1 MATLSWKNAANGNW
15 NLAANWTPGTIPSSA
30 DIAQITIAGTYT
42 VLLTSAR
49 TLTGLTL
56 GATSGIQTLDING
69 NILTLKG
76 ASTVSNNGVLN
87 LASGTLTGAG
97 ALTISNLLNWNG
109 GTLTG
114 TGKKTVSGTLN
125 LSGDQY
131 FLDGTTLE
139 TTGATVWTGNGTLY
153 AANAASWNNTS
164 TGTIDLQGDADFYQN
179 NGAQPTFNNAGTLT
193 KSNGTTTDES
203 YISGIFNNTGT
214 VQVKKGT
221 LRLSGGG
228 TNTGSFS
235 IDNGATL
242 KLSSNYNFN
251 TGNSITGAGNFNIE
265 GGTTTVAAAST
276 WSAPVN
282 LTSSG
287 TITGTGALTISNKLN
302 WSGQGTLSGTGK
314 KTVSGTLNLSG
325 GHLLGGTT
333 LETTGT
339 TIWTGNGTLYTGDGA
354 IWNNTSTGTIDLQ
367 DDADFYQ
374 WYGNLSTFNNAGTL
388 IKSNGTTTGESS
400 ISGLFNNTG
409 TVQVKAGT
417 LTLYSGG
424 TNTGSFSIDAGSTL
438 RITADYNFNTGNSVT
453 GAGNFNIEDR
463 TTTLNVDST
472 WSAPVN
478 LINGT
483 LTGAGALTISNQ
495 LNWSGGTL
503 SGTGK
508 KTISGKLNLSDGI
521 LGGTTLE
528 TSGTTIWTGSSL
540 YAGDGAIWNNTSTGT
555 IDLQNDADFQWFWW
569 NQTQATFNNAGTFTK
584 SNGTTTGESYI
595 IGFFNNTGTV
605 QVNRG
610 RLRFISGYTQT
621 AGTTRLS
628 GGSLTFDASSPLNLQ
643 GGNLA
648 GIGTITGN
656 VNNSG
661 GQINPGNTIGTLTVA
676 GDYSQTG
683 TGTVNLELGSATSFD
698 RLNITGAAD
707 VGGILKLN
715 LTGGYTPTIGTK
727 FTVLTYGSAT
737 TKSFNTIQGIDISS
751 NLAFAPTASGNNLVL
766 EVVDQVKDLGTINF
780 TNPQSVTDFVGDTD
794 LFDFYR
800 FNVTTAGNVQVK
812 LTNLTSNAN
821 VWLVDGLGRTIAQGI
836 KTGTADEVF
845 NWAVDTGT
853 YYVKVFRPA
862 AGNNTN
868 YTLQVATSTAI
879 WPVQFGTSGQERNS
893 GVSNDRAGSVFAAG
907 FTTGAFA
914 GNTNAGDTDG
924 YITKYNPDGSQAW
937 VKQFGTSG
945 TDYAIGTGNDNAG
958 NVYSTGYTNGA
969 FTGATNLGSNDGF
982 ITKYTST
989 GTLAWVKQFGTAAD
1003 DTSFGI
1009 SVDSNGNSY
1018 IVGKTYGAFAG
1029 NVTQGAYD
1037 AYIAKYDTSGTQS
1050 WIKQFGTNQDDETIG
1065 VTIDSNDNI
1074 YVLGSTV
1081 GAFAGN
1087 TNASG
1092 YDVLVSKYNSSGT
1105 QAWVKQLGSS
1115 GNNYANING
1124 ISTDSTGNV
1133 FITGFTDG
1141 TFSGNT
1147 SLGSYD
1153 GFVAKYSTTGT
1164 LAWVR
1169 QFGTTSEDYSAASKT
1184 DSVGNTYVTGWTGG
1198 QFTGNTALGG
1208 YDGFLAKY
1216 NTSGTRLWVK
1226 QFGTNSNDYANGLS
1240 IDNLGNIYISGW
1252 TEGSF
1257 PTYTNQGGTDSYI
1270 ALFDTNGN
1278 QLSIPAIPAVITVAA
1293 TDADAGETAT
1303 GVTPNPGT
1311 FTLTRTSD
1319 LTKAITVNYT
1329 LSGSATNGTD
1339 YSNLTGTV
1347 SFAAGVS
1354 SATVTVTP
1362 TDDNIFEVTETAVLT
1377 LTSGTG
1383 YILGTTSIAT
1393 VNITD
1398 NDPQPTISIND
1409 VAVIEGNSGTT
1420 NATFTVTLSNPS
1432 SQPITVNYATADGTA
1447 TTADLDYN
1455 AANATISF
1463 APGEISKTVTVAVV
1477 GDTKSENP
1485 EAFTVNLSNV
1495 TNATIT
1501 KATGVGTI
1509 TNDDLPI
1516 ITVAATDSDA
1526 GETATGITP
1535 NPGAFTVTRNGD
1547 LTQAI
1552 TVNYTLSGSAT
1563 NGTDYNSLP
1572 GTINFAAGDSTAIV
1586 TVTPTDDNIF
1596 EGTETAILT
1605 LATGTGYALDVTN
1618 SATVN
1623 IADNDLPSISLAVSP
1638 ASVTEDGLTNLVYT
1652 FTRTGTTANALTV
1665 NYGVAG
1671 TAIVN
1676 TDYTQTGAD
1685 NFNATTGT
1693 ITFASGS
1700 STATLTVD
1708 PTADT
1713 TFETDETVVITVA
1726 TSTGYTIDT
1735 TTAVTGTIIN
1745 DDLPVISIAT
1755 TDSDAAET
1763 ATGVTPNPG
1772 IFTLT
1777 RTGDVSQAI
1786 TVNYTL
1792 SGTAT
1797 NGTDYSSLP
1806 GTVSFAAGSSN
1817 TTVTVTPIDDNIF
1830 EGTETAILTLTTGTD
1845 YNLDV
1850 ANSATV
1856 NIADNDL
1863 PSISLAVS
1871 PASVTEDG
1879 PTNLVYTFT
1888 RTGTT
1893 ANALTVNYG
1902 VGGTATFNTDYT
1914 QTGATSLTATTGTI
1928 TFAAGS
1934 SNATLT
1940 IDPTADTTVEPDETV
1955 VLTLATAT
1963 GYTVNTTTA
1972 VTGTITNDDSSALP
1986 VITVAAT
1993 DANAA
1998 ETATGITPN
2007 PGVFTLTRLGG
2018 NINQP
2023 LTVTYSLTGTAT
2035 NGADYTTVANNVI
2048 FAAGSNTTTVTLTP
2062 IDDTIFEG
2070 TETAILTLVKGT
2082 AYTLGTTANATVS
2095 IADNDLQPTA
2105 NLSATQTIVE
2115 GNTNPQNVTYTVT
2128 LSNTSTKAI
2137 IVNYATAD
2145 GTAKAGL
2152 DYSSTT
2158 GSLTFNPGVKT
2169 QVINIPILN
2178 DALNEANETF
2188 NLNLTSATNATLGTT
2203 NTVVTTITDTLTA
2216 AITTILPDGVEN
2228 LTLTGTSATNG
2239 TGNAGDNVFTG
2250 NSGNNTLTGL
2260 DGNDTYVFSVIGA
2273 LGTDTIVETATGGI
2287 DTIDLTGTT
2296 AAVNVN
2302 LAVTTSQT
2310 VNSNL
2315 KLILSGNNVIENV
2328 TGGAG
2333 NDRLTGNALDNLLVG
2348 GAGNDKL
2355 QGLAGNDSLWGG
2367 LGDDILTGGVG
2378 NDQYLFQNNGV
2389 FSTGL
2394 GVDYIPQFD
2403 AGQDKIVLS
2412 LSTFNAITNTVGQA
2426 LSDFAV
2432 VTDDELVNA
2441 SNARIVYSQTT
2452 GSLFYNQDGNVLGAG
2467 KVFEFAQLGNLDITL
2482 SGSDFS
2488 LIV

>member
-1 MATLSWKNAANGNW
+1 MATISWKSAANGNW
-15 NLAANWTPGTIPSSA
+15 NLAANWTPGNIPSTV

-42 VLLTSAR
+42 VLLDNAR

-56 GATSGIQTLDING
+56 GATTGIQTLDING
-69 NILTLKG
+69 NILTLNG

-87 LASGTLTGAG
+87 LASGTVNGTG
-97 ALTISNLLNWNG
+97 ALTISKLNWNG
-109 GTLTG
+109 GTLSG

-125 LSGDQY
+125 LSGSQT
-131 FLDGTTLE
+131 LDGTTLE

-153 AANAASWNNTS
+153 ATNAATWNNTS
-164 TGTIDLQGDADFYQN
+164 TGTIDLQGDADFYQYS
-179 NGAQPTFNNAGTLT
+179 GAQLTFNNAGTLT
-193 KSNGTTTDES
+193 KSNGTTADDS
-203 YISGIFNNTGT
+203 YIGGLFNNTGT
-214 VQVKKGT
+214 VQVKKG
-221 LRLSGGG
+221 
-228 TNTGSFS
+228 
-235 IDNGATL
+235 
-242 KLSSNYNFN
+242 
-251 TGNSITGAGNFNIE
+251 
-265 GGTTTVAAAST
+265 
-276 WSAPVN
+276 
-282 LTSSG
+282 
-287 TITGTGALTISNKLN
+287 
-302 WSGQGTLSGTGK
+302 
-314 KTVSGTLNLSG
+314 
-325 GHLLGGTT
+325 
-333 LETTGT
+333 
-339 TIWTGNGTLYTGDGA
+339 
-354 IWNNTSTGTIDLQ
+354 
-367 DDADFYQ
+367 
-374 WYGNLSTFNNAGTL
+374 
-388 IKSNGTTTGESS
+388 
-400 ISGLFNNTG
+400 
-409 TVQVKAGT
+409 
-417 LTLYSGG
+417 
-424 TNTGSFSIDAGSTL
+424 
-438 RITADYNFNTGNSVT
+438 
-453 GAGNFNIEDR
+453 
-463 TTTLNVDST
+463 
-472 WSAPVN
+472 
-478 LINGT
+478 
-483 LTGAGALTISNQ
+483 
-495 LNWSGGTL
+495 
-503 SGTGK
+503 
-508 KTISGKLNLSDGI
+508 
-521 LGGTTLE
+521 
-528 TSGTTIWTGSSL
+528 
-540 YAGDGAIWNNTSTGT
+540 
-555 IDLQNDADFQWFWW
+555 
-569 NQTQATFNNAGTFTK
+569 
-584 SNGTTTGESYI
+584 
-595 IGFFNNTGTV
+595 
-605 QVNRG
+605 
-610 RLRFISGYTQT
+610 RLRFTGGYTQT
-621 AGTTRLS
+621 AGTTNIS
-628 GGSLTFDASSPLNLQ
+628 GGSLAFDNSPLNLQ
-643 GGNLA
+643 GGTLN
-648 GIGTITGN
+648 GTGTITGN
-656 VNNSG
+656 VNNTGS
-661 GQINPGNTIGTLTVA
+661 QVNPGNTIGTLNIT
-676 GDYSQTG
+676 GNYSQSG
-683 TGTVNLELGSATSFD
+683 TGILNLELGSATSFD
-698 RLNITGAAD
+698 KFAITGAAD
-707 VGGILKLN
+707 LGGTLKLN
-715 LTGGYTPTIGTK
+715 LTSGFTPTIGTK
-727 FTVLTYGSAT
+727 FAVLTYGSAT
-737 TKSFNTIQGIDISS
+737 LKSFNNIQGIDISS
-751 NLAFAPTASGNNLVL
+751 SLAFAPTSTGNNLTL
-766 EVVDQVKDLGTINF
+766 EVVDQVKDLGAINF
-780 TNPQSVTDFVGDTD
+780 LNPQSVTDFVGDTD
-794 LFDFYR
+794 LSDFYR
-800 FNVTTAGNVQVK
+800 FNVTTASNVQVK
-812 LTNLTSNAN
+812 LTNLTTNAD
-821 VWLVDGLGRTIAQGI
+821 VWLVDGLGRTIAKGI
-836 KTGTADEVF
+836 KTGTADELF

-907 FTTGAFA
+907 LTTGAFA

-924 YITKYNPDGSQAW
+924 YISKYNPDGSQAW

-1018 IVGKTYGAFAG
+1018 IIGKTSGAFAG

-1037 AYIAKYDTSGTQS
+1037 AYIAKYDTNGTQT

-1065 VTIDSNDNI
+1065 VSIDSNDNI

-1092 YDVLVSKYNSSGT
+1092 YDVFVSKYNSSGT

-1164 LAWVR
+1164 LAWVK

-1184 DSVGNTYVTGWTGG
+1184 DSVGNTYVTGWTSG

-1216 NTSGTRLWVK
+1216 DTSGTRLWVK

-1257 PTYTNQGGTDSYI
+1257 PTYTNQGVTDSYI

-1278 QLSIPAIPAVITVAA
+1278 QLSIPAIPALITVAA
-1293 TDADAGETAT
+1293 TDSNAGETAT

-1311 FTLTRTSD
+1311 FTLTRTRD
-1319 LTKAITVNYT
+1319 LSKAITVNYT

-1383 YILGTTSIAT
+1383 YILGTTSSAT

-1420 NATFTVTLSNPS
+1420 NATFTVTLSNTS
-1432 SQPITVNYATADGTA
+1432 SQPITVNYATANGTA

-1572 GTINFAAGDSTAIV
+1572 GTINFAAGASTAIV

-1596 EGTETAILT
+1596 EGTETAIFT

-1618 SATVN
+1618 SVTVN

-1638 ASVTEDGLTNLVYT
+1638 ASV
-1652 FTRTGTTANALTV
+1652 
-1665 NYGVAG
+1665 
-1671 TAIVN
+1671 I
-1676 TDYTQTGAD
+1676 
-1685 NFNATTGT
+1685 
-1693 ITFASGS
+1693 
-1700 STATLTVD
+1700 
-1708 PTADT
+1708 
-1713 TFETDETVVITVA
+1713 
-1726 TSTGYTIDT
+1726 
-1735 TTAVTGTIIN
+1735 
-1745 DDLPVISIAT
+1745 
-1755 TDSDAAET
+1755 
-1763 ATGVTPNPG
+1763 
-1772 IFTLT
+1772 
-1777 RTGDVSQAI
+1777 
-1786 TVNYTL
+1786 
-1792 SGTAT
+1792 
-1797 NGTDYSSLP
+1797 
-1806 GTVSFAAGSSN
+1806 
-1817 TTVTVTPIDDNIF
+1817 
-1830 EGTETAILTLTTGTD
+1830 
-1845 YNLDV
+1845 
-1850 ANSATV
+1850 
-1856 NIADNDL
+1856 
-1863 PSISLAVS
+1863 
-1871 PASVTEDG
+1871 EDG

-1902 VGGTATFNTDYT
+1902 VGGTAIFNTDYT

-1934 SNATLT
+1934 STASLT
-1940 IDPTADTTVEPDETV
+1940 VDPTADTTVEPDETV
-1955 VLTLATAT
+1955 VISLATAT
-1963 GYTVNTTTA
+1963 GYTINTTTA

-1993 DANAA
+1993 DASAA
-1998 ETATGITPN
+1998 ETAIGVMPN
-2007 PGVFTLTRLGG
+2007 PSVFTLTRLGG

-2035 NGADYTTVANNVI
+2035 NGADYTSVANNVI
-2048 FAAGSNTTTVTLTP
+2048 FAAGSNTATVTLTP

-2070 TETAILTLVKGT
+2070 TETAILTLVNGT

-2105 NLSATQTIVE
+2105 NLSATQTILE

-2128 LSNTSTKAI
+2128 LSNTSTRAVT
-2137 IVNYATAD
+2137 VNYATAD

-2152 DYSSTT
+2152 DYSNTT

-2178 DALNEANETF
+2178 DALNEANETL

-2203 NTVVTTITDTLTA
+2203 KTVATTITDTLRA

-2228 LTLTGTSATNG
+2228 LTLTGTSAING

-2260 DGNDTYVFSVIGA
+2260 DGNDTYAFSVIGV

-2287 DTIDLTGTT
+2287 DTINFTGTT
-2296 AAVNVN
+2296 AAVNMN

-2315 KLILSGNNVIENV
+2315 KLILFGNNVIENV
-2328 TGGAG
+2328 TGSAG

-2355 QGLAGNDSLWGG
+2355 QGLAGNDLLWGG
-2367 LGDDILTGGVG
+2367 LGNDILTGGVG

-2432 VTDDELVNA
+2432 VTDDELVNV
-2441 SNARIVYSQTT
+2441 SNARIVYSQST

-2467 KVFEFAQLGNLDITL
+2467 TVFEFAQLGNLDITL

>member
-1 MATLSWKNAANGNW
+1 NGTTADDSYIGGLFNNTGTVQVKKGTLRLIGGGTNTGSFSIDNGATLKLSSDYNFNAGNSVTGAG
-15 NLAANWTPGTIPSSA
+15 NFNIESGI
-30 DIAQITIAGTYT
+30 ITVNTASTWSNPI
-42 VLLTSAR
+42 
-49 TLTGLTL
+49 TLTG
-56 GATSGIQTLDING
+56 
-69 NILTLKG
+69 
-76 ASTVSNNGVLN
+76 
-87 LASGTLTGAG
+87 GTLTGAG
-97 ALTISNLLNWNG
+97 ALTISNLLNWNS
-109 GTLTG
+109 GTLSG

-125 LSGDQY
+125 LSGSQT
-131 FLDGTTLE
+131 LDGTTLE

-153 AANAASWNNTS
+153 ATNAATWNNTS
-164 TGTIDLQGDADFYQN
+164 TGTIDLQGDADFYQYS
-179 NGAQPTFNNAGTLT
+179 GAQLTFNNAGTLT
-193 KSNGTTTDES
+193 KSNGTTADDS
-203 YISGIFNNTGT
+203 YIGGLFNNTGT
-214 VQVKKGT
+214 VQVKKG
-221 LRLSGGG
+221 
-228 TNTGSFS
+228 
-235 IDNGATL
+235 
-242 KLSSNYNFN
+242 
-251 TGNSITGAGNFNIE
+251 
-265 GGTTTVAAAST
+265 
-276 WSAPVN
+276 
-282 LTSSG
+282 
-287 TITGTGALTISNKLN
+287 
-302 WSGQGTLSGTGK
+302 
-314 KTVSGTLNLSG
+314 
-325 GHLLGGTT
+325 
-333 LETTGT
+333 
-339 TIWTGNGTLYTGDGA
+339 
-354 IWNNTSTGTIDLQ
+354 
-367 DDADFYQ
+367 
-374 WYGNLSTFNNAGTL
+374 
-388 IKSNGTTTGESS
+388 
-400 ISGLFNNTG
+400 
-409 TVQVKAGT
+409 
-417 LTLYSGG
+417 
-424 TNTGSFSIDAGSTL
+424 
-438 RITADYNFNTGNSVT
+438 
-453 GAGNFNIEDR
+453 
-463 TTTLNVDST
+463 
-472 WSAPVN
+472 
-478 LINGT
+478 
-483 LTGAGALTISNQ
+483 
-495 LNWSGGTL
+495 
-503 SGTGK
+503 
-508 KTISGKLNLSDGI
+508 
-521 LGGTTLE
+521 
-528 TSGTTIWTGSSL
+528 
-540 YAGDGAIWNNTSTGT
+540 
-555 IDLQNDADFQWFWW
+555 
-569 NQTQATFNNAGTFTK
+569 
-584 SNGTTTGESYI
+584 
-595 IGFFNNTGTV
+595 
-605 QVNRG
+605 
-610 RLRFISGYTQT
+610 RLRFTGGYTQT
-621 AGTTRLS
+621 AGTTNIS
-628 GGSLTFDASSPLNLQ
+628 GGSLAFDNSPLNLQ
-643 GGNLA
+643 GGTLN
-648 GIGTITGN
+648 GTGTITGN
-656 VNNSG
+656 VNNTGS
-661 GQINPGNTIGTLTVA
+661 QVNPGNTIGTLNIT
-676 GDYSQTG
+676 GNYSQSG
-683 TGTVNLELGSATSFD
+683 TGILNLELGSATSFD
-698 RLNITGAAD
+698 KFAITGAAD
-707 VGGILKLN
+707 LGGTLKLN
-715 LTGGYTPTIGTK
+715 LTSGFTPTIGTK
-727 FTVLTYGSAT
+727 FAVLTYGSAT
-737 TKSFNTIQGIDISS
+737 LKSFNNIQGIDISS
-751 NLAFAPTASGNNLVL
+751 SLAFAPTSTGNNLTL
-766 EVVDQVKDLGTINF
+766 EVVDQVKDLGAINF
-780 TNPQSVTDFVGDTD
+780 LNPQSVTDFVGDTD
-794 LFDFYR
+794 LSDFYR
-800 FNVTTAGNVQVK
+800 FNVTTASNVQVK
-812 LTNLTSNAN
+812 LTNLTTNAD
-821 VWLVDGLGRTIAQGI
+821 VWLVDGLGRTIAKGI
-836 KTGTADEVF
+836 KTGTADELF

-907 FTTGAFA
+907 LTTGAFA

-924 YITKYNPDGSQAW
+924 YISKYNPDGSQAW

-1018 IVGKTYGAFAG
+1018 IIGKTSGAFAG

-1037 AYIAKYDTSGTQS
+1037 AYIAKYDTNGTQT

-1065 VTIDSNDNI
+1065 VSIDSNDNI

-1092 YDVLVSKYNSSGT
+1092 YDVFVSKYNSSGT

-1164 LAWVR
+1164 LAWVK

-1184 DSVGNTYVTGWTGG
+1184 DSVGNTYVTGWTSG

-1216 NTSGTRLWVK
+1216 DTSGTRLWVK

-1257 PTYTNQGGTDSYI
+1257 PTYTNQGVTDSYI

-1278 QLSIPAIPAVITVAA
+1278 QLSIPAIPALITVAA
-1293 TDADAGETAT
+1293 TDSNAGETAT

-1311 FTLTRTSD
+1311 FTLTRTRD
-1319 LTKAITVNYT
+1319 LSKAITVNYT

-1383 YILGTTSIAT
+1383 YILGTTSSAT

-1420 NATFTVTLSNPS
+1420 NATFTVTLSNTS
-1432 SQPITVNYATADGTA
+1432 SQPITVNYATANGTA

-1572 GTINFAAGDSTAIV
+1572 GTINFAAGASTAIV

-1596 EGTETAILT
+1596 EGTETAIFT

-1618 SATVN
+1618 SVTVN

-1638 ASVTEDGLTNLVYT
+1638 ASV
-1652 FTRTGTTANALTV
+1652 
-1665 NYGVAG
+1665 
-1671 TAIVN
+1671 I
-1676 TDYTQTGAD
+1676 
-1685 NFNATTGT
+1685 
-1693 ITFASGS
+1693 
-1700 STATLTVD
+1700 
-1708 PTADT
+1708 
-1713 TFETDETVVITVA
+1713 
-1726 TSTGYTIDT
+1726 
-1735 TTAVTGTIIN
+1735 
-1745 DDLPVISIAT
+1745 
-1755 TDSDAAET
+1755 
-1763 ATGVTPNPG
+1763 
-1772 IFTLT
+1772 
-1777 RTGDVSQAI
+1777 
-1786 TVNYTL
+1786 
-1792 SGTAT
+1792 
-1797 NGTDYSSLP
+1797 
-1806 GTVSFAAGSSN
+1806 
-1817 TTVTVTPIDDNIF
+1817 
-1830 EGTETAILTLTTGTD
+1830 
-1845 YNLDV
+1845 
-1850 ANSATV
+1850 
-1856 NIADNDL
+1856 
-1863 PSISLAVS
+1863 
-1871 PASVTEDG
+1871 EDG

-1902 VGGTATFNTDYT
+1902 VGGTAIFNTDYT

-1934 SNATLT
+1934 STASLT
-1940 IDPTADTTVEPDETV
+1940 VDPTADTTVEPDETV
-1955 VLTLATAT
+1955 VISLATAT
-1963 GYTVNTTTA
+1963 GYTINTTTA

-1993 DANAA
+1993 DASAA
-1998 ETATGITPN
+1998 ETAIGVMPN
-2007 PGVFTLTRLGG
+2007 PSVFTLTRLGG

-2035 NGADYTTVANNVI
+2035 NGADYTSVANNVI
-2048 FAAGSNTTTVTLTP
+2048 FAAGSNTATVTLTP

-2070 TETAILTLVKGT
+2070 TETAILTLVNGT

-2105 NLSATQTIVE
+2105 NLSATQTILE

-2128 LSNTSTKAI
+2128 LSNTSTRAVT
-2137 IVNYATAD
+2137 VNYATAD

-2152 DYSSTT
+2152 DYSNTT

-2178 DALNEANETF
+2178 DALNEANETL

-2203 NTVVTTITDTLTA
+2203 KTVATTITDTLRA

-2228 LTLTGTSATNG
+2228 LTLTGTSAING

-2260 DGNDTYVFSVIGA
+2260 DGNDTYAFSVIGV

-2287 DTIDLTGTT
+2287 DTINFTGTT
-2296 AAVNVN
+2296 AAVNMN

-2315 KLILSGNNVIENV
+2315 KLILFGNNVIENV
-2328 TGGAG
+2328 TGSAG

-2355 QGLAGNDSLWGG
+2355 QGLAGNDLLWGG
-2367 LGDDILTGGVG
+2367 LGNDILTGGVG

-2432 VTDDELVNA
+2432 VTDDELVNV
-2441 SNARIVYSQTT
+2441 SNARIVYSQST

-2467 KVFEFAQLGNLDITL
+2467 TVFEFAQLGNLDITL

>member
-42 VLLTSAR
+42 VLLNSAR

-69 NILTLKG
+69 NILTLNG

-87 LASGTLTGAG
+87 LARGTVNGTG
-97 ALTISNLLNWNG
+97 ALTVSSQLNWNG
-109 GTLTG
+109 GTLSG
-114 TGKKTVSGTLN
+114 TGKKTVSGKLN
-125 LSGDQY
+125 LSGDQT
-131 FLDGTTLE
+131 LDKTTLE
-139 TTGATVWTGNGTLY
+139 TTGATVWTGNGTLS
-153 AANAASWNNTS
+153 AANAATWNNTS
-164 TGTIDLQGDADFYQN
+164 TGTIDLQSDADFYQST
-179 NGAQPTFNNAGTLT
+179 GAQSTFNNAGTLT

-282 LTSSG
+282 LIGG
-287 TITGTGALTISNKLN
+287 TLTGNGNLTISNQLN
-302 WSGQGTLSGTGK
+302 LIDGGLSGTGK

-325 GHLLGGTT
+325 WLYLGGTT
-333 LETTGT
+333 LETSGATIWTGSGHIIDGGGGIWNNTSTGT
-339 TIWTGNGTLYTGDGA
+339 IDLQNDADFVQNSNNKPTFNNAGTLTKSDGRTDDGSHIGALFNNTGTVKVKAGTLSLIRGGTNTGSFSIDAGATLRITDEYNFNAGSNITGLGNFVVESGIVKFIPAFNYSGAISVTRGTLDIGAASTWSSPITLTGGTLTGAGALTISSQLNWTGGTLSGTGKKTVSGKLNLSGDQTLDGTTLETTGATVWTGNGTFYAQNAA

-367 DDADFYQ
+367 SDADFL
-374 WYGNLSTFNNAGTL
+374 YGNQSTFNNAGTFT
-388 IKSNGTTTGESS
+388 KSNGTTTDQSYINSFFNNTGIVQVKAGTLSLAGGGTNTGNFS
-400 ISGLFNNTG
+400 IDAAGTLSIIYGADYNFNTGNSITGAGNFNIVSGTTTVAAASTWSAPVNLINGTLTGTGALTISNQLNWTGGTLGGTGKKTISGTLNLSGLLYLGGTTLETSGATIWTGSSPFYAGDGGIWNNTSTGTIDLQNDADFARPWWNDTQATFNNAGTLTKSNGTTTDESYISGIFNNTG
-409 TVQVKAGT
+409 TVQVKKGT
-417 LTLYSGG
+417 LNLNGG
-424 TNTGSFSIDAGSTL
+424 GNNSGSFSIDAGATL
-438 RITADYNFNTGNSVT
+438 KITGGTYNFDTGNSVT
-453 GAGNFNIEDR
+453 GAGNFNIDSGG
-463 TTTLNVDST
+463 TTTVNVDST

-483 LTGAGALTISNQ
+483 LTGTGALTISNK
-495 LNWSGGTL
+495 LNWSGGIL

-508 KTISGKLNLSDGI
+508 KTVTGTLNLNSEYPYIYLD
-521 LGGTTLE
+521 GTTLE
-528 TSGTTIWTGSSL
+528 TSGATVWTGNTFN
-540 YAGDGAIWNNTSTGT
+540 ANNGAIWNNTSTGT
-555 IDLQNDADFQWFWW
+555 IDLQNDSDFSQWTG
-569 NQTQATFNNAGTFTK
+569 NRTTFNNAGTFTK
-584 SNGTTTGESYI
+584 SNGTTTDESYI
-595 IGFFNNTGTV
+595 DGFFNNTGTV

-610 RLRFISGYTQT
+610 RLRFTSGYTQT

-628 GGSLTFDASSPLNLQ
+628 GGSLIASSPLNLQ

-707 VGGILKLN
+707 LGGILKLN
-715 LTGGYTPTIGTK
+715 LTSGFTPTIGTK
-727 FTVLTYGSAT
+727 FAVLTYGSAT

-751 NLAFAPTASGNNLVL
+751 SLAFAPTSTGNNLTL

-780 TNPQSVTDFVGDTD
+780 INPQLIADFVGDTD

-868 YTLQVATSTAI
+868 YTLQVATSTAS

-907 FTTGAFA
+907 LTTGAFA

-924 YITKYNPDGSQAW
+924 YISKYNPDGSQAW

-982 ITKYTST
+982 ITKYTPT

-1037 AYIAKYDTSGTQS
+1037 AYIAKYDTNGTQS

-1065 VTIDSNDNI
+1065 VSIDSNDNI

-1169 QFGTTSEDYSAASKT
+1169 QFGTTSDDYSAASKT

-1278 QLSIPAIPAVITVAA
+1278 QLSIPAIPAVITVAT

-1311 FTLTRTSD
+1311 FTLTRTND

-1329 LSGSATNGTD
+1329 LSGTATNGTD

-1383 YILGTTSIAT
+1383 YILGTTSSAT

-1432 SQPITVNYATADGTA
+1432 SQPITVNYATVDGTA

-1455 AANATISF
+1455 AATATISF

-1509 TNDDLPI
+1509 TNRHL
-1516 ITVAATDSDA
+1516 
-1526 GETATGITP
+1526 
-1535 NPGAFTVTRNGD
+1535 R
-1547 LTQAI
+1547 
-1552 TVNYTLSGSAT
+1552 
-1563 NGTDYNSLP
+1563 
-1572 GTINFAAGDSTAIV
+1572 
-1586 TVTPTDDNIF
+1586 
-1596 EGTETAILT
+1596 
-1605 LATGTGYALDVTN
+1605 
-1618 SATVN
+1618 
-1623 IADNDLPSISLAVSP
+1623 
-1638 ASVTEDGLTNLVYT
+1638 
-1652 FTRTGTTANALTV
+1652 
-1665 NYGVAG
+1665 
-1671 TAIVN
+1671 
-1676 TDYTQTGAD
+1676 
-1685 NFNATTGT
+1685 
-1693 ITFASGS
+1693 
-1700 STATLTVD
+1700 
-1708 PTADT
+1708 
-1713 TFETDETVVITVA
+1713 
-1726 TSTGYTIDT
+1726 
-1735 TTAVTGTIIN
+1735 
-1745 DDLPVISIAT
+1745 
-1755 TDSDAAET
+1755 
-1763 ATGVTPNPG
+1763 
-1772 IFTLT
+1772 
-1777 RTGDVSQAI
+1777 
-1786 TVNYTL
+1786 
-1792 SGTAT
+1792 
-1797 NGTDYSSLP
+1797 
-1806 GTVSFAAGSSN
+1806 
-1817 TTVTVTPIDDNIF
+1817 
-1830 EGTETAILTLTTGTD
+1830 
-1845 YNLDV
+1845 
-1850 ANSATV
+1850 
-1856 NIADNDL
+1856 
-1863 PSISLAVS
+1863 
-1871 PASVTEDG
+1871 
-1879 PTNLVYTFT
+1879 
-1888 RTGTT
+1888 
-1893 ANALTVNYG
+1893 
-1902 VGGTATFNTDYT
+1902 
-1914 QTGATSLTATTGTI
+1914 
-1928 TFAAGS
+1928 
-1934 SNATLT
+1934 
-1940 IDPTADTTVEPDETV
+1940 
-1955 VLTLATAT
+1955 
-1963 GYTVNTTTA
+1963 
-1972 VTGTITNDDSSALP
+1972 
-1986 VITVAAT
+1986 
-1993 DANAA
+1993 
-1998 ETATGITPN
+1998 
-2007 PGVFTLTRLGG
+2007 
-2018 NINQP
+2018 
-2023 LTVTYSLTGTAT
+2023 
-2035 NGADYTTVANNVI
+2035 
-2048 FAAGSNTTTVTLTP
+2048 
-2062 IDDTIFEG
+2062 
-2070 TETAILTLVKGT
+2070 K
-2082 AYTLGTTANATVS
+2082 
-2095 IADNDLQPTA
+2095 
-2105 NLSATQTIVE
+2105 
-2115 GNTNPQNVTYTVT
+2115 
-2128 LSNTSTKAI
+2128 
-2137 IVNYATAD
+2137 
-2145 GTAKAGL
+2145 
-2152 DYSSTT
+2152 
-2158 GSLTFNPGVKT
+2158 
-2169 QVINIPILN
+2169 
-2178 DALNEANETF
+2178 
-2188 NLNLTSATNATLGTT
+2188 
-2203 NTVVTTITDTLTA
+2203 
-2216 AITTILPDGVEN
+2216 
-2228 LTLTGTSATNG
+2228 
-2239 TGNAGDNVFTG
+2239 
-2250 NSGNNTLTGL
+2250 
-2260 DGNDTYVFSVIGA
+2260 
-2273 LGTDTIVETATGGI
+2273 
-2287 DTIDLTGTT
+2287 
-2296 AAVNVN
+2296 
-2302 LAVTTSQT
+2302 
-2310 VNSNL
+2310 
-2315 KLILSGNNVIENV
+2315 
-2328 TGGAG
+2328 
-2333 NDRLTGNALDNLLVG
+2333 
-2348 GAGNDKL
+2348 
-2355 QGLAGNDSLWGG
+2355 
-2367 LGDDILTGGVG
+2367 
-2378 NDQYLFQNNGV
+2378 
-2389 FSTGL
+2389 
-2394 GVDYIPQFD
+2394 
-2403 AGQDKIVLS
+2403 
-2412 LSTFNAITNTVGQA
+2412 
-2426 LSDFAV
+2426 
-2432 VTDDELVNA
+2432 
-2441 SNARIVYSQTT
+2441 
-2452 GSLFYNQDGNVLGAG
+2452 
-2467 KVFEFAQLGNLDITL
+2467 
-2482 SGSDFS
+2482 
-2488 LIV
+2488 